1 MAGTKPVDHSFFVPI
16 HGHIPGRGP
25 MAGSVTG
32 YMMRIG
38 ALIPGYGITTAAA
51 LEDAGIY
58 GVCRSAV
65 FAR

>member
-1 MAGTKPVDHSFFVPI
+1 
-16 HGHIPGRGP
+16 

-38 ALIPGYGITTAAA
+38 ALIPGYSITTVAAF
-51 LEDAGIY
+51 EDAGIY

-65 FAR
+65 FARKTGKVLPGDISCRGVE